1 MAQINF
7 RIDDDTKR
15 AAEDL
20 FKSLGLTMSS
30 AITVFLNQSI
40 NERGIP
46 FKIQAHDPSV
56 RPMSELL
63 RRIDDVEHGRNCHYH
78 DLIEVD
84 DKAKKPVRAKSRPA
98 CSRRRRIVT

>member
-7 RIDDDTKR
+7 RIDDETKR
-15 AAEDL
+15 AAEAL

-46 FKIQAHDPSV
+46 FKVHAPDPSAP
-56 RPMSELL
+56 RPVL
-63 RRIDDVEHGRNCHYH
+63 H
-78 DLIEVD
+78 
-84 DKAKKPVRAKSRPA
+84 PKSRDCVFSVAVHCPSTA
-98 CSRRRRIVT
+98 GKPDSPHQREQSASVTGPSTR